1 MEKPLSGIKV
11 LDLTTFVAAP
21 VCCRLMADMG
31 ADVIKVERPDG
42 DTWRVTGKGYNPS
55 RFSDEENP
63 VFDIYNSGKRHIALN
78 LKDPDGM
85 AVFKKLLA
93 QADVFITNTRPAA
106 LHRLGIAYE
115 DLKEDYPSLIYGIV
129 EGYGEKGPAKDDPA
143 FDTTAFWS
151 RSGFL
156 RDMAPDGEHY
166 APVLPPFG
174 VGDTVTGYLLLS
186 QVLAALLRR
195 ANTGKGDFVCSS
207 LYHNGIFTMGT
218 MQIITQEPW
227 GRSYPTTRIAY
238 GVPGGT
244 YRCGDGEYIFVS
256 IGYAEKKL
264 LPLLYKMIGR
274 EDLLSHPKFCD
285 GPTGRKHAEE
295 YYAIFREAFLT
306 MPSTHWLKL
315 AREYD
320 MPIVPMNHFKDVTKD
335 PQAWENDYLEY
346 MHYPNG
352 NVDIM
357 PRSPIEMAS
366 MGPIATKAAPG
377 IGAHTDE
384 VLTALGYPAEEI
396 ERMKS
401 TGAIK

>member
-1 MEKPLSGIKV
+1 MERPLSGVKV

-21 VCCRLMADMG
+21 VCCRLMADLG

-42 DTWRVTGKGYNPS
+42 DTWRQTGKGYNTT
-55 RFSDEENP
+55 RFSDEQNP
-63 VFDIYNSGKRHIALN
+63 VFDIYNSGKKHIALN
-78 LKDPDGM
+78 LKDPEGM

-93 QADVFITNTRPAA
+93 QADVFVTNTRPAA
-106 LHRLGIAYE
+106 LRRLGIHYE
-115 DLKEDYPSLIYGIV
+115 DLKEEFPSLVYGIV

-186 QVLAALLRR
+186 QVLAALYRR
-195 ANTGKGDFVCSS
+195 AQTGKGDFVCSS

-274 EDLLSHPKFCD
+274 EDLLTHPKFCD
-285 GPTGRKHAEE
+285 GPTGRKYPEE
-295 YYAIFREAFLT
+295 YYEIFRQAFLEK
-306 MPSTHWLKL
+306 PASHWLAL

-320 MPIVPMNHFKDVTKD
+320 MPIVWLNHFKDVTKD
-335 PQAWENDYLEY
+335 EQAWANGYLE
-346 MHYPNG
+346 HHEYPNG

-357 PRSPIEMAS
+357 PSSPLEMAS
-366 MGPIATKAAPG
+366 LGPVKTKCCPG
-377 IGAHTDE
+377 IGADTDS
-384 VLTALGYPAEEI
+384 VLKTLGYTDQDL
-396 ERMKS
+396 ERMKA

>member
-1 MEKPLSGIKV
+1 MPLTGVKV

-42 DTWRVTGKGYNPS
+42 DTWRQTGKGYNTT
-55 RFSDEENP
+55 RFSDEQNP
-63 VFDIYNSGKRHIALN
+63 VFDIYNSGKKHIALN
-78 LKDPDGM
+78 LKDPEGM

-106 LHRLGIAYE
+106 LRRLGIHYE
-115 DLKEDYPSLIYGIV
+115 DIKEEYPSLIYGIV

-156 RDMAPDGEHY
+156 RDMAPDSEHY

-186 QVLAALLRR
+186 QVLAALYRR
-195 ANTGKGDFVCSS
+195 VQTGKGDFVCSS

-274 EDLLSHPKFCD
+274 EDLLEHPKFCD
-285 GPTGRKHAEE
+285 GPTGRKHPEE
-295 YYAIFREAFLT
+295 YYEIFRQAFLSQ
-306 MPSTHWLKL
+306 PAAHWLKL

-335 PQAWENDYLEY
+335 EQAWANGYLEY
-346 MHYPNG
+346 HEYPNG

-357 PRSPIEMAS
+357 PSSPLEMES
-366 MGPIATKAAPG
+366 LGTVKTTCCHG
-377 IGAHTDE
+377 IGADTDS
-384 VLTALGYPAEEI
+384 VLKTLGYTDQQLEA
-396 ERMKS
+396 MKAS
-401 TGAIK
+401 GAIR